1 MCCGSSERPV
11 PSQRTGM
18 SKTASVNSFVVNYP
32 NGRSQPFALEWQAAA
47 AAAISG
53 GTYEQSSNQMARPS
67 ELAVGQANQ

>member
-1 MCCGSSERPV
+1 M
-11 PSQRTGM
+11 
-18 SKTASVNSFVVNYP
+18 NSFVVNYP